1 MTEENKK
8 TVEWIKK
15 QLWKTGT
22 DLDGE
27 ELSDWNHNYY
37 EAIKLLDALSKENN
51 K

>member
-1 MTEENKK
+1 MAEENNK

-22 DLDGE
+22 NLGGE

-37 EAIKLLDALSKENN
+37 EAIKLLDTLSKENN